1 MTKNMDTHALSG
13 QLSWHPRAAG
23 VAAVLLFSCVITLP
37 GNAADSAKPRT
48 HAPSKHAATHS
59 RTAQKS
65 PVVQPGDRCAYEPET
80 RHVPES
86 RGSHAR
92 ATQYANGAACERSGS
107 GARVSG
113 KSGASA
119 AARSKTQA
127 RQAPKRRLIGVAS
140 YYGPGFVNRP
150 TANGERFDPRA
161 MTAAHRTLPFGT
173 RVRVTNLENGR
184 QVVVR
189 INDRGPYR
197 KGRVIDLSRAAA
209 RRLGFVEDGV
219 TNVRIEVLKEKKA
232 RRERLADG
240 MQASPESTTRTR
252 SKARA

>member
-1 MTKNMDTHALSG
+1 MTMSMNAHALAG
-13 QLSWHPRAAG
+13 QLSWHPRVAS
-23 VAAVLLFSCVITLP
+23 VAAVLLLSCVITLP

-48 HAPSKHAATHS
+48 HAPGKHTATQS
-59 RTAQKS
+59 RPAQRS
-65 PVVQPGDRCAYEPET
+65 HVVKPGDRCAFEPGT
-80 RHVPES
+80 RHVTES
-86 RGSHAR
+86 RGSHAP
-92 ATQYANGAACERSGS
+92 TTKYTNGAACERRSS
-107 GARVSG
+107 GAHTSS
-113 KSGASA
+113 KSGATASA
-119 AARSKTQA
+119 HSKPKA
-127 RQAPKRRLIGVAS
+127 RQAPKRRLVGVAS

-150 TANGERFDPRA
+150 TANGERFDPRQL
-161 MTAAHRTLPFGT
+161 TAAHRTLPFGT

-219 TNVRIEVLKEKKA
+219 TNVRIEVLKDKKA
-232 RRERLADG
+232 RRERLNHD
-240 MQASPESTTRTR
+240 MHASLESTTRTP